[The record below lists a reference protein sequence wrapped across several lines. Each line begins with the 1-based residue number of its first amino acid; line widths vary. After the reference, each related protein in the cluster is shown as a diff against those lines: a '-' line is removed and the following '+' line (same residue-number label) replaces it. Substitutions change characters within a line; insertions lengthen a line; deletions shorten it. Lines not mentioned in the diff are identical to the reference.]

1 MTHRNPVPLS
11 KQLAQSPAIALLEL
25 HWPKVAETLKAK
37 IAGRP
42 ETSIQIDTNDLKQRL
57 ALLLISRPSARNAL
71 LRSADPL
78 GFLRVLAASK
88 DVFVAEVDAVAAWPA
103 VKLASVIDRK
113 ARAARKARKMPPAG
127 E

>member
-1 MTHRNPVPLS
+1 MTFRNPLPVS
-11 KQLAQSPAIALLEL
+11 KQLAENPALALLEQ
-25 HWPKVAETLKAK
+25 HWFKVEETLRAK

-42 ETSIQIDTNDLKQRL
+42 ETAIQIDTADLKQRL

-78 GFLRVLAASK
+78 GFLRVLATSK
-88 DVFVAEVDAVAAWPA
+88 DVLISEIDAVAAWPA

-113 ARAARKARKMPPAG
+113 ARAARKARKTPPAG

>member
-1 MTHRNPVPLS
+1 MTHRNPLPLS
-11 KQLAQSPAIALLEL
+11 KQLAQNPALALLEY
-25 HWPKVAETLKAK
+25 HWPKVEETLRAK
-37 IAGRP
+37 VAGRP
-42 ETSIQIDTNDLKQRL
+42 ETSIQIDTADLKQRL
-57 ALLLISRPSARNAL
+57 ALVLISRPSARAAL

-78 GFLRVLAASK
+78 SFLRVLAASK

-113 ARAARKARKMPPAG
+113 TRAARKARKAPPAG